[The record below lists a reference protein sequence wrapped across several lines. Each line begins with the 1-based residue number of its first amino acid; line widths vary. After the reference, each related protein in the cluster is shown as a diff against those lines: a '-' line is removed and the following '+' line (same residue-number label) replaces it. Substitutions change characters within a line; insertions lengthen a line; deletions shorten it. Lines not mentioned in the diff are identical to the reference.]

1 MSNAIY
7 YFNGQDGT
15 IFFDQYSDNIT
26 YIHENDGD
34 FTTEYMEQVLSV
46 LNIELVQKNKFQDLN
61 KTVQDELC
69 SMEYLEPKDYV

>member
-1 MSNAIY
+1 MSNTIY

-15 IFFDQYSDNIT
+15 IFFDYYSDNMT
-26 YIHENDGD
+26 YIHNNEGD
-34 FTTEYMEQVLSV
+34 FTTEYMEQVLSI